1 MVFHV
6 MKQKMM
12 TMFSQLPDE
21 INNLINLYAAN
32 RLSHE
37 LCDDIQ
43 HKYIEKYLKKFDKD
57 VVDEWLETR
66 NINLHD
72 YVSQNMTKPE
82 MKHYFNIFDQCKCET
97 RKRPT
102 LHLISGKQTCC
113 CKKYNDILK
122 HCIQK

>member
-1 MVFHV
+1 

-21 INNLINLYAAN
+21 INSLINLYAAN
-32 RLSHE
+32 RLSNE
-37 LCDDIQ
+37 LCDDIR

-72 YVSQNMTKPE
+72 YVCQNMTKTE
-82 MKHYFNIFDQCKCET
+82 MKYYFNIFDQCECER

-102 LHLISGKQTCC
+102 LHLIRPRVCC